1 MQILAGVLQMG
12 LKIGV
17 NAKKM
22 KTRPTNLGR
31 AFTQVF
37 WHVSM
42 THKQRTRRRPGDPLA
57 DTPTYTCSARL
68 YKKYSR
74 VWLVWLAHITGIFG
88 SDLLANASRTAIGE
102 KDCVTG
108 LT

>member
-1 MQILAGVLQMG
+1 MG
-12 LKIGV
+12 LKNGCECEK
-17 NAKKM
+17 NENKGQ
-22 KTRPTNLGR
+22 PTLEELSHEFLAR
-31 AFTQVF
+31 K
-37 WHVSM
+37 HM
-42 THKQRTRRRPGDPLA
+42 THKQRTQRRPGDPLA
-57 DTPTYTCSARL
+57 DTPTYTFSARL